1 MNQEHDQGKKRHIC
15 FAFLPLADHRSS
27 QFKGKWLTV
36 LRHNIESTSCFRSAG
51 KQSFWKLFQQDHTKI
66 QYFPV
71 QELSQTLSTVAT
83 SNLVCVEHKKIQ
95 SH

>member
-1 MNQEHDQGKKRHIC
+1 MNQEHDHGKKLHIC
-15 FAFLPLADHRSS
+15 FAFLPLADHIS

-36 LRHNIESTSCFRSAG
+36 LLHNIESTPCFRSAG
-51 KQSFWKLFQQDHTKI
+51 KQSFWKLFQQGSTKI

-71 QELSQTLSTVAT
+71 EQLSQTLSTVAT
-83 SNLVCVEHKKIQ
+83 GNLICVEHEKIQ